1 MNNTAEMTK
10 TIGIIQDLAADVEQD
25 ATNFLVYKDKKMSLS
40 EIRDGCEAIL
50 GYVAELEK
58 MLESE

>member
-1 MNNTAEMTK
+1 MNNTVEMTK
-10 TIGIIQDLAADVEQD
+10 IIGIIQDLAADVEQD
-25 ATNFLVYKDKKMSLS
+25 ATHFLVYKDKKMYLS

-50 GYVAELEK
+50 GYVSELEK

>member
-1 MNNTAEMTK
+1 MNNTVEMTK
-10 TIGIIQDLAADVEQD
+10 MIGIIQDLAADVEQD

-58 MLESE
+58 ML

>member
-1 MNNTAEMTK
+1 MTNTVEMTK
-10 TIGIIQDLAADVEQD
+10 LIGIIQDLAADVEQD

-58 MLESE
+58 ML

>member
-1 MNNTAEMTK
+1 MNNTVEMTK
-10 TIGIIQDLAADVEQD
+10 IIGIIQDLAADVEQD
-25 ATNFLVYKDKKMSLS
+25 ATNFLAYKDKKMSLS

>member
-1 MNNTAEMTK
+1 MNNKVEMTK
-10 TIGIIQDLAADVEQD
+10 LIGIIQDLAADVEQD
-25 ATNFLVYKDKKMSLS
+25 ATNFLVYKDKKFYLS

-58 MLESE
+58 ML

>member
-1 MNNTAEMTK
+1 MNNKVEMTK
-10 TIGIIQDLAADVEQD
+10 IIGIIQDLAADVEQD

-58 MLESE
+58 MLERE

>member
-1 MNNTAEMTK
+1 MNNTVEMTK
-10 TIGIIQDLAADVEQD
+10 IIGIIQDLAADVGQD
-25 ATNFLVYKDKKMSLS
+25 ATHFLVYKDKKMFLS

-58 MLESE
+58 ML